1 MAEAP
6 EPSNILWEN
15 LHVTPRQ
22 QTCRKLLVSAAILV
36 LLFGMFV
43 LFTFLQLIAVKN
55 ANRYPASTDCTTVS
69 AMFTDNATFEQY
81 ARIDEPYTVK
91 QQGTGVYQCF
101 CLNTFSYT
109 QFFSY
114 QEGVDTCYT
123 YARQLVG
130 GTLLSNT
137 VAYSIVIANI
147 IIREINIVMIKMSGN
162 HTESGQIQE
171 IFLAIFIATF
181 FNTAILLLLTN
192 ANTQQT
198 ILSWLPF
205 NGIYSD
211 LTTDWFLQVGPT
223 LISTMWINS
232 VYVYIDFAIYVC
244 TNCVYRFLDSGSCC
258 FCKRSKTKCVT
269 QQQYITLYSGPE
281 HLMHFK
287 YATILNTVFV
297 TFMYGIPLPILYP
310 IAAFTFFNLYIVE
323 KFLVTYYYQKPPM
336 YDDKLNNAAIKALKW
351 APIFMMFFGYWA
363 LGNQ

>member
-22 QTCRKLLVSAAILV
+22 QTCRKLLVSAVILV

-162 HTESGQIQE
+162 HTERKTSTVLRRRSIARRSWNRFDRLLHVSLWYHG
-171 IFLAIFIATF
+171 IFH
-181 FNTAILLLLTN
+181 NMR
-192 ANTQQT
+192 
-198 ILSWLPF
+198 
-205 NGIYSD
+205 YC
-211 LTTDWFLQVGPT
+211 
-223 LISTMWINS
+223 
-232 VYVYIDFAIYVC
+232 DFS
-244 TNCVYRFLDSGSCC
+244 L
-258 FCKRSKTKCVT
+258 KC
-269 QQQYITLYSGPE
+269 
-281 HLMHFK
+281 
-287 YATILNTVFV
+287 
-297 TFMYGIPLPILYP
+297 
-310 IAAFTFFNLYIVE
+310 
-323 KFLVTYYYQKPPM
+323 
-336 YDDKLNNAAIKALKW
+336 
-351 APIFMMFFGYWA
+351 
-363 LGNQ
+363 